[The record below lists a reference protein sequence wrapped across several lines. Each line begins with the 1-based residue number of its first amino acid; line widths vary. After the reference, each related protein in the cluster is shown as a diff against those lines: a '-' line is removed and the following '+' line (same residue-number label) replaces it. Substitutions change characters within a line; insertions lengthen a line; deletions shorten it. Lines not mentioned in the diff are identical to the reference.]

1 MSKKSLFIIF
11 LFLLTTGCSTMNL
24 KDFANNKPEFKL
36 EEYFL
41 GKTSASGLFIDL
53 FGKVKRQFTV
63 EMEGIQEGDVFI
75 LNETF
80 LYDDGEEEFRRWE
93 ITKTGEMNYEGN
105 SSDIKGIAQGER
117 SGNAINWHYTLKLKY
132 GDGIML
138 VKFDDWLIMQD
149 SKRVFNKATM
159 KKFGVPLGNVY
170 LFFTK
175 E

>member
-1 MSKKSLFIIF
+1 MLKKGLLVF
-11 LFLLTTGCSTMNL
+11 LILVTTGCSSMNL
-24 KDFANNKPEFKL
+24 KDFSNNQPEFKI

-63 EMEGIQEGDVFI
+63 EMEGIQEGNIFI

-93 ITKTGEMNYEGN
+93 ITKTSDTTYEGN
-105 SSDIKGIAQGER
+105 STDIKGIAQGER
-117 SGNAINWHYTLKLKY
+117 SGNAIIWHYTLKLNY
-132 GDGIML
+132 GDGLLL

-149 SKRVFNKATM
+149 KKRVFNKATM

-175 E
+175 